1 MKSELMPPPSDQ
13 PAPITGQSQTD
24 LYREVLE
31 LRHEVAR
38 LSEEVARRQLERTE
52 LQQVIHEL
60 TELSL
65 RDPLTGLFN
74 RRGLEERLI
83 EEFARARRY
92 GAPLSL
98 IMIDIDHFK
107 RVNDVHGHAIGDL
120 AIGHVAKLLT
130 KGRRASDISA
140 RYGGEELVLLLPHT
154 PLEGAVSLAER
165 LRQQIELTPY
175 RAGGMDDHLTASLGV
190 AVYERAMREPSDLIV
205 AADRALYRSKRE
217 GRNRVSLAQE

>member
-1 MKSELMPPPSDQ
+1 MPPPPDDPGSPAGPTQ
-13 PAPITGQSQTD
+13 PD
-24 LYREVLE
+24 LYNEVLA
-31 LRHEVAR
+31 LKAQVAR
-38 LSEEVARRQLERTE
+38 LSDELARRQLERTE
-52 LQQVIHEL
+52 LNQVIHEL

-74 RRGLEERLI
+74 RRGLEERLV

-107 RVNDVHGHAIGDL
+107 RVNDTHGHAVGDI
-120 AIGHVAKLLT
+120 AIGHVAKLLI

-154 PLEGAVSLAER
+154 PLEGAMSLAER
-165 LRQQIELTPY
+165 LRYQIEQTPY
-175 RAGGMDDHLTASLGV
+175 RAGEAQDHLTASLGV
-190 AVYERAMREPSDLIV
+190 AMYDRAMREPMELLE

-217 GRNRVSLAQE
+217 GRNRVSLAQP

>member
-1 MKSELMPPPSDQ
+1 MQPPSDQ
-13 PAPITGQSQTD
+13 PGPSTGQSQTD

-31 LRHEVAR
+31 LRREVAR
-38 LSEEVARRQLERTE
+38 LTEDVARRQLERTE

-74 RRGLEERLI
+74 RRGLDERLI

-107 RVNDVHGHAIGDL
+107 RVNDRHGHAVGDL

-130 KGRRASDISA
+130 RGRRASDITA

-154 PLEGAVSLAER
+154 PLEGAMSLAER
-165 LRQQIELTPY
+165 LRYQVELTPY
-175 RAGGMDDHLTASLGV
+175 KAGGADDHLTASFGV
-190 AVYERAMREPSDLIV
+190 AIYERSMREPGDLIA
-205 AADRALYRSKRE
+205 AADRALYRSKRD
-217 GRNRVSLAQE
+217 GRNRVSMASDQGD

>member
-1 MKSELMPPPSDQ
+1 
-13 PAPITGQSQTD
+13 

-31 LRHEVAR
+31 LRREVTR
-38 LSEEVARRQLERTE
+38 LSEELARRQLERTE
-52 LQQVIHEL
+52 LTQVIHEL

-107 RVNDVHGHAIGDL
+107 RVNDTHGHAVGDI

-130 KGRRASDISA
+130 KGRRASDIAA

-154 PLEGAVSLAER
+154 PLEGAMSLAER
-165 LRQQIELTPY
+165 LRHQIEQTPY
-175 RAGGMDDHLTASLGV
+175 RAGDADDHLTASLGV
-190 AVYERAMREPSDLIV
+190 SVYERAMREPNDLMH

-217 GRNRVSLAQE
+217 GRNRVSLAEG

>member
-1 MKSELMPPPSDQ
+1 MPP
-13 PAPITGQSQTD
+13 APEDPEVPPGLTKTD

-31 LRHEVAR
+31 LKAEVAR
-38 LSEEVARRQLERTE
+38 LAQEVARRQLERTE
-52 LQQVIHEL
+52 LTQVIHEL

-74 RRGLEERLI
+74 RRGLEERLL

-107 RVNDVHGHAIGDL
+107 RVNDTHGHAVGDI
-120 AIGHVAKLLT
+120 AIGHVAKLLV
-130 KGRRASDISA
+130 KGRRTSDITA

-154 PLEGAVSLAER
+154 PLEGALSLAER
-165 LRQQIELTPY
+165 LRYQIEQTPY
-175 RAGGMDDHLTASLGV
+175 RAGEAHDHLTASLGV
-190 AVYERAMREPSDLIV
+190 AVYERSMREPRDLLA
-205 AADRALYRSKRE
+205 AADQALYRSKRE
-217 GRNRVSLAQE
+217 GRNRVSLAEP